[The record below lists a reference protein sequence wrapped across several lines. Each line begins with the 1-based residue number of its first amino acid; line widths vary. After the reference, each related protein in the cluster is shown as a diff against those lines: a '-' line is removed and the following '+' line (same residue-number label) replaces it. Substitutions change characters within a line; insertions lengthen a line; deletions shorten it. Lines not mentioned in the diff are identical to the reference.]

1 MPIVLGIVLLI
12 AIYIVYKMFVD
23 GWLFKSILFIAGWFG
38 LYIFISGMEGGG
50 NTPMTVG
57 SNSLS
62 WAFIIPT
69 VICFLA
75 LLCTRVE
82 D

>member
-1 MPIVLGIVLLI
+1 MPIVLGFVLL
-12 AIYIVYKMFVD
+12 AALYAVYKLFVE
-23 GWLFKSILFIAGWFG
+23 GYLFKIILFVFGWFG
-38 LYIFISGMEGGG
+38 LYIFISAMEGGM

-57 SNSLS
+57 SNSIS
-62 WAFIIPT
+62 WAFIVPT

-75 LLCTRVE
+75 LLCTRAN